1 MMRWMNLRRFGNP
14 CSKDNWTN
22 YADWNYEK
30 ITLLKNIHNVTNSSF
45 LRENRRGFW
54 TLSKTREIFFLMK
67 IIFDWQGTFGLFWD
81 QSKIIWFW
89 NIKRIHWMNHV
100 RDGAI
105 YEQFCTILAGHT
117 WVLINTMR
125 TNLLNWCNLV
135 SISKNVV
142 FYAFLMVRIY

>member
-1 MMRWMNLRRFGNP
+1 MVRWMNLRRFGNP

-30 ITLLKNIHNVTNSSF
+30 ITLLKNIHNITNSSF
-45 LRENRRGFW
+45 LRENHRWFW
-54 TLSKTREIFFLMK
+54 TLSKTRGSFFLMK

-105 YEQFCTILAGHT
+105 YEQFCTKVCSEKKWQTFVFCHFITISGHFFA
-117 WVLINTMR
+117 NY
-125 TNLLNWCNLV
+125 TN
-135 SISKNVV
+135 IFHK
-142 FYAFLMVRIY
+142 I